1 MAMQEQG
8 LDYLRPRTLRDAVAA
23 LTGGDALILAGGTDV
38 YPSHVGRPL
47 PPRILDVSAVAEMHG
62 IGIVG
67 GGVRIGGAVTW
78 TGIAAASLPP
88 VFRALQDAALQVG
101 SIQVQNRGT
110 IAGNLCNASPAA
122 DGVPPL
128 LVLDADVE
136 LASPAGLRRLPLAD
150 FITGYRKTVLQ
161 PGEVLSAVI
170 IPNLP
175 PDARSS
181 FVKLGARKYLVIS
194 IVMVAALIRKDAAGA
209 ISEARVAVGS
219 ASAKALRFN
228 TLERDLAGL
237 TKGRLPSS
245 VLRPEHFENLAPID
259 DVRATASYR
268 NDAAWQLVADAL
280 DQAGADA

>member
-1 MAMQEQG
+1 MQEQG

-62 IGIVG
+62 ISTAG
-67 GGVRIGGAVTW
+67 GEVRIGGAVTW
-78 TGIAAASLPP
+78 TSIATASLPP

-101 SIQVQNRGT
+101 SVQVQNRGT
-110 IAGNLCNASPAA
+110 IAGNVCNASPAA

-128 LVLDADVE
+128 LVLDAEVE
-136 LASPAGLRRLPLAD
+136 LASAAGLRRLPLAD
-150 FITGYRKTVLQ
+150 FITGYRTTALR
-161 PGEVLSAVI
+161 PGEVLSAVTV
-170 IPNLP
+170 PNP
-175 PDARSS
+175 PANARSS

-194 IVMVAALIRKDAAGA
+194 IVMVAALIEKDTAGA
-209 ISEARVAVGS
+209 INRARVAVGS
-219 ASAKALRFN
+219 ASAKAFRLT

-237 TKGRLPSS
+237 TKDKLPSS
-245 VLRPEHFENLAPID
+245 VLRPEHFKNLAPID

-280 DQAGADA
+280 DQAGGDA